1 MTKPR
6 EPEIS
11 IYGQPVT
18 YAQAMAIRVAVT
30 DFYGQTGDPDMLGD
44 DELGRAMTAAYRDRL
59 KEVLDAFAGK

>member
-1 MTKPR
+1 MSKPK

-30 DFYGQTGDPDMLGD
+30 DFYIQAGDPDMLGD
-44 DELGRAMTAAYRDRL
+44 DDQRRALTAAYRARL